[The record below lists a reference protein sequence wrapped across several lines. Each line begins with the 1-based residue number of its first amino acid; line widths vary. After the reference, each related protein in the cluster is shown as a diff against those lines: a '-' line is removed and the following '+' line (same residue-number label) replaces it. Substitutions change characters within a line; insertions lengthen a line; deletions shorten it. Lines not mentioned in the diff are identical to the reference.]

1 MSSYVIPV
9 GPSVTQPDPEVAEA
23 SQQSETLPGNLQKKQ
38 QTNSLSN
45 LHAKNPRPPSDVLS
59 FASWKRSVQTGG
71 WLFAISTWH
80 EAFAI
85 QSEGQKGHF
94 LFFSF
99 FFFFL
104 QSGRN
109 NNNVQ
114 LY

>member
-23 SQQSETLPGNLQKKQ
+23 SQQSETLPGNLQIL
-38 QTNSLSN
+38 SLTFTRTI
-45 LHAKNPRPPSDVLS
+45 LRPRPSSDVFP
-59 FASWKRSVQTGG
+59 FASWKRRVQTGG
-71 WLFAISTWH
+71 WLFAISAWR

-94 LFFSF
+94 LFCFV
-99 FFFFL
+99 FFL

-114 LY
+114 VY